1 MSFWEELRRRHVVR
15 NAIGFTVVSWL
26 TLQIADILLNNMA
39 APDWVFP
46 VLLLSLAAGLVATVI
61 LSWVFQWTPRGL
73 KRQLDLDQ
81 PEPGLI
87 DATQQG
93 ASAGESKEFDG
104 TGRGKS
110 SPPLRNKRQNDGSPS
125 IVVLPFV
132 NRSDDPSNEYFSDGL
147 TEEIIADLAGI
158 KALSVI
164 SRTSSMLLKGTNK
177 DLCTIGQDLDVR
189 YVLEGSVRK
198 AGPNLRITAQL
209 VDAANDGQLWS
220 EKYSGTVDDIFEVQE
235 RVSREIVSALDI
247 TLTADE
253 SQRLSEH
260 PIADAGAFEL
270 YLQARTDLRQLAGE
284 AVDRVPQ
291 TLAQA
296 IEIEGETPPLMALK
310 AWSLVSS
317 VKAGISRDHKP
328 LDEAMH
334 IALQLIAKSPELPYG
349 FAILGVVSYE
359 RGQLEDASKYLRQ
372 AIEIS
377 PNDTDT
383 LTYLAYTYFASGHGE
398 GAADTGRRM
407 VACDPLSPISWMI
420 MGVFPWFL
428 NGRFEVG
435 LPDLEHALTLDPDNY
450 FIHWHIGYAYAAVGQ
465 LDKAA
470 THASFLASVGPGMPY
485 TEQLLALVDALEN
498 RPQQAIDRIS
508 AIDVSPL
515 DGHTIF
521 HLAEPLI
528 AADANVQALDLL
540 EGIVESGFYPY
551 RFFAEYCP
559 FLKSLRSEQRFQA
572 ILARSKQRTEAFM
585 EAELAGI

>member
-1 MSFWEELRRRHVVR
+1 MSFWDELRRRHVVR
-15 NAIGFTVVSWL
+15 NAIGYTAVSWL
-26 TLQIADILLNNMA
+26 TLQIADILLNNLA

-73 KRQLDLDQ
+73 KRQLELDQ
-81 PEPGLI
+81 PEPRLI

-93 ASAGESKEFDG
+93 ASGAESKEFDS
-104 TGRGKS
+104 TGRGT
-110 SPPLRNKRQNDGSPS
+110 SPPLRNKRRYDGSPS

-147 TEEIIADLAGI
+147 TEEIIADLTGI

-220 EKYSGTVDDIFEVQE
+220 EKFRGTVDDIFEVQE
-235 RVSREIVSALDI
+235 RVSREIVRALDI

-253 SQRLSEH
+253 SQKLAEH
-260 PIADAGAFEL
+260 PIADARAFEL
-270 YLQARTDLRQLAGE
+270 YLRARTDLRQLVGD
-284 AVDRVPQ
+284 AVDRVPEY
-291 TLAQA
+291 LAEA
-296 IEIEGETPPLMALK
+296 MEIEGDTPPLLALK

-328 LDEAMH
+328 LDDAMN
-334 IALQLIAKSPELPYG
+334 IALQLIAQSPELPYG
-349 FAILGVVSYE
+349 FAILGFISYE
-359 RGQLEDASKYLRQ
+359 RGQLQDASKYLSR
-372 AIEIS
+372 AIIAS
-377 PNDTDT
+377 PNDTDA
-383 LTYLAYTYFASGHGE
+383 LFYLAATYFASGHGE
-398 GAADTGRRM
+398 GAADTARRM
-407 VACDPLSPISWMI
+407 VACDPLSPIAWMI
-420 MGVFPWFL
+420 SGAVPWFL
-428 NGRFEVG
+428 NGRFEEG
-435 LPDLEHALTLDPDNY
+435 LSDLQHALALDPNSY

-470 THASFLASVGPGMPY
+470 THAAFLASVGPDMPY

-508 AIDVSPL
+508 AVDVAPL
-515 DGHTIF
+515 DGHTTF
-521 HLAEPLI
+521 HLAEPLMV
-528 AADANVQALDLL
+528 AGAKEQALDLL
-540 EGIVESGFYPY
+540 EGVVESGFYPY

-559 FLKSLRSEQRFQA
+559 FMGSLRSEQRFET
-572 ILARSKQRTEAFM
+572 ILARSKQQTEAFM
-585 EAELAGI
+585 TAELAGI